1 MHSDSKKQT
10 RSFLFRVVKY
20 ALLATGTLVLLLILF
35 GVWIYFSMFSG
46 PGPMEINAFHP
57 FRSEKAK
64 AEYLAVE
71 DRMAQRWPV
80 HSEELLVQT
89 SFGKT
94 FIRVSGPTDSPSLI
108 LLPGGGCNSLIW
120 HANVQALS
128 QHYRTFALDNIY
140 DYGRSIY
147 TREITSGNDYSSWI
161 NELLDT
167 LRLGAQV
174 RIVGYSYGGWVVAQ
188 YALHHPERLSRVI
201 LIAPAFTILPIRDE
215 WLLDMVTT
223 LIPIRYFK
231 QRVMYSVWKDLLNQ
245 GDTGKELVDERVRY
259 VETAYSCFKF
269 KSPVNPTVLSDSEL
283 QSIAVPMLCL
293 IGAHET
299 MYNADSA
306 VQRLHRVAPRIETDL
321 ISGTGHDL
329 MFTHTEV
336 VNRRILDFLRE

>member
-1 MHSDSKKQT
+1 MQSDSRKQR

-20 ALLATGTLVLLLILF
+20 ALLAAGTLVLLLILF

-64 AEYLAVE
+64 AEYRVVE

-94 FIRVSGPTDSPSLI
+94 FIRVSGPTDGPSLI

-140 DYGRSIY
+140 DYGRSVY
-147 TREITSGNDYSSWI
+147 TREITSGNDYSSWL

-215 WLLDMVTT
+215 WLLNMVTT

-231 QRVMYSVWKDLLNQ
+231 QRAMYSVWKDLLNQ

-283 QSIAVPMLCL
+283 QNIAVPMLYL

-299 MYNADSA
+299 MYDADSA
-306 VQRLHRVAPRIETDL
+306 IQRLHRVAPRIETDL
-321 ISGTGHDL
+321 IAGTGHDL
-329 MFTHTEV
+329 MFTHTEA